1 MRGEEREREK
11 KKSLQSGGY
20 IRGRNNIESV
30 SVSDSHWLK
39 LVSYYKFEMRKFWFY
54 IVLFKNRLN

>member
-1 MRGEEREREK
+1 MRGRKERE

-39 LVSYYKFEMRKFWFY
+39 LISYYKFEMRKFCFY